1 MEVLIMNQD
10 TSNGQYGVIH
20 EVGDMGL
27 GFTQLPNHNDQKTLK
42 NYERRQNEKKRQQ
55 NNW

>member
-1 MEVLIMNQD
+1 MNQQISD
-10 TSNGQYGVIH
+10 GQYGVIH

-27 GFTQLPNHNDQKTLK
+27 GFTQLPNQNDQKTLHEQE
-42 NYERRQNEKKRQQ
+42 YRQNEQRRQQ

>member
-1 MEVLIMNQD
+1 MDQD
-10 TSNGQYGVIH
+10 YSTNGQYGVIH

-27 GFTQLPNHNDQKTLK
+27 GFTQLPNHNDQKTLR
-42 NYERRQNEKKRQQ
+42 NYEHRQNEKKRQQ

>member
-1 MEVLIMNQD
+1 MDQD
-10 TSNGQYGVIH
+10 YSTNGQYGVIH

-27 GFTQLPNHNDQKTLK
+27 GFTHLPSHNDQKTLR
-42 NYERRQNEKKRQQ
+42 NYERHQNEKKRQQ

>member
-1 MEVLIMNQD
+1 MNQD

-27 GFTQLPNHNDQKTLK
+27 GFTQLPKYNDQKTLR
-42 NYERRQNEKKRQQ
+42 NYECRQNEKKRQQ

>member
-1 MEVLIMNQD
+1 MNQQ
-10 TSNGQYGVIH
+10 TNGQYGVIH

-27 GFTQLPNHNDQKTLK
+27 GFTQLPNNNDQKTLK